1 MPPNPTRRIGAAVL
15 VPALAVHGRIVTRL
29 AATDDA
35 AQVHGWTVETRRF
48 GGRTY
53 RDPRF
58 DQLTHRA
65 APLADEPQEA
75 LR

>member
-1 MPPNPTRRIGAAVL
+1 M
-15 VPALAVHGRIVTRL
+15 ALAPARALHGRIVARL
-29 AATDDA
+29 AATDAA

-58 DQLTHRA
+58 DQLTGLA